1 MARFKVVLTVIN
13 EDSVSPFVVG
23 PRFRRG
29 TPMPM
34 EKIYAERNGYW
45 FDPESEID
53 MARDLAEQ
61 FASYLQNAETKKKKK
76 KP

>member
-29 TPMPM
+29 SPMPM
-34 EKIYAERNGYW
+34 ETLYSERGGYF
-45 FDPESEID
+45 FDPSTEID
-53 MARDLAEQ
+53 MATTCAEQ
-61 FASYLQNAETKKKKK
+61 FTKYINQAETKKKNKK
-76 KP
+76 

>member
-29 TPMPM
+29 TPLPM
-34 EKIYAERNGYW
+34 EAIHTKRGGYF
-45 FDPESEID
+45 FDPESEIEI
-53 MARDLAEQ
+53 AKECAEAFTKYINQ
-61 FASYLQNAETKKKKK
+61 AEIKKKKK
-76 KP
+76 

>member
-13 EDSVSPFVVG
+13 EDSVTPFVAG

-34 EKIYAERNGYW
+34 EILYSERGGYF
-45 FDPESEID
+45 FDPESEVE
-53 MARDLAEQ
+53 MARTCAEQ
-61 FASYLQNAETKKKKK
+61 FAKYINQSEKKKKK
-76 KP
+76 

>member
-29 TPMPM
+29 SPMPM
-34 EKIYAERNGYW
+34 EDLFDKRNGYW
-45 FDPESEID
+45 FDPETELEL
-53 MARDLAEQ
+53 ARECADRFTKYLEQ
-61 FASYLQNAETKKKKK
+61 VEQRKNKRK
-76 KP
+76 

>member
-1 MARFKVVLTVIN
+1 MPKFKVVLTVIN

-34 EKIYAERNGYW
+34 ETLYVERGGYW
-45 FDPESEID
+45 FDPETEID
-53 MARDLAEQ
+53 MATTCAEQ
-61 FASYLQNAETKKKKK
+61 FTKYLNQAETKKRKK
-76 KP
+76 

>member
-13 EDSVSPFVVG
+13 DDSVTPFVVG

-34 EKIYAERNGYW
+34 ETLYVERGGYF
-45 FDPESEID
+45 FDPESEVEMAID
-53 MARDLAEQ
+53 CAEQ
-61 FASYLQNAETKKKKK
+61 FAKYINQAETKKKKK
-76 KP
+76 

>member
-34 EKIYAERNGYW
+34 EALFAERGGYF
-45 FDPESEID
+45 FDPATEK
-53 MARDLAEQ
+53 DLAQECADQ
-61 FASYLQNAETKKKKK
+61 FTKYLQQADQKKKKNK
-76 KP
+76 

>member
-29 TPMPM
+29 GPMPM
-34 EKIYAERNGYW
+34 EALYAERGGYF
-45 FDPESEID
+45 FDPESEIK
-53 MARDLAEQ
+53 MARDCAESFQ
-61 FASYLQNAETKKKKK
+61 KYINQSEAKKKKK
-76 KP
+76 

>member
-29 TPMPM
+29 GQMPM
-34 EKIYAERNGYW
+34 EKLSAERSGYW
-45 FDPESEID
+45 FDPETEK
-53 MARDLAEQ
+53 DLAQECADQ
-61 FASYLQNAETKKKKK
+61 FTKYLQQAEAKKKKK
-76 KP
+76 

>member
-34 EKIYAERNGYW
+34 EALFAERGGYF
-45 FDPESEID
+45 FDTESEIE
-53 MARDLAEQ
+53 MARDCAESFQ
-61 FASYLQNAETKKKKK
+61 KYINQSEAKKKKK
-76 KP
+76 

>member
-1 MARFKVVLTVIN
+1 MSKFKVVLTVIN

-34 EKIYAERNGYW
+34 ERLAAERNGYW
-45 FDPESEID
+45 FAPEELELAQECAEAFTKYIEQSE
-53 MARDLAEQ
+53 A
-61 FASYLQNAETKKKKK
+61 KKKKNK
-76 KP
+76 

>member
-23 PRFRRG
+23 PRFRRA

-34 EKIYAERNGYW
+34 EAIYAERGGYF
-45 FDPESEID
+45 FDPATEID
-53 MARDLAEQ
+53 MAITCAEQ
-61 FASYLQNAETKKKKK
+61 FTKYIQQAEAKKKKK
-76 KP
+76 

>member
-29 TPMPM
+29 GTMPM
-34 EKIYAERNGYW
+34 EQLSAERNGYW
-45 FDPESEID
+45 FDPDTELEL
-53 MARDLAEQ
+53 ARECADKFAKYLDQAEQ
-61 FASYLQNAETKKKKK
+61 KKGKRK
-76 KP
+76 

>member
-29 TPMPM
+29 TSMPM
-34 EKIYAERNGYW
+34 ETLFAERGGYF
-45 FDPESEID
+45 FDPESEVE
-53 MARDLAEQ
+53 MARTCAEQ
-61 FASYLQNAETKKKKK
+61 FAKYINQSEKKKKK
-76 KP
+76 